1 MIKTVMR
8 FRKHIAYWFLSFLL
22 LSIFTG
28 IGPLSSIF
36 EGAFLVSVLNIA
48 VMAFFFINII
58 LSKIIGN
65 LYLKAIYSGMIYTIP
80 VAYVLKDL
88 KELYDM
94 MYYVVIVFMFFVVYV
109 LSIFVMKRM
118 DKINLIVEQ

>member
-1 MIKTVMR
+1 
-8 FRKHIAYWFLSFLL
+8 
-22 LSIFTG
+22 
-28 IGPLSSIF
+28 
-36 EGAFLVSVLNIA
+36 
-48 VMAFFFINII
+48 MAFFFINII